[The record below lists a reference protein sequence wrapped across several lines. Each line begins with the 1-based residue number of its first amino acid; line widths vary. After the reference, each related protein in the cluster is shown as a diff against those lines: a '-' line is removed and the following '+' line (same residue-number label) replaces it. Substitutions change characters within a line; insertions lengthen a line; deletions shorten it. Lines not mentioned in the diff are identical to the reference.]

1 VIPRALPHEQANA
14 TGFGIGV
21 GRRYYRF
28 MRHPPGQDLAA
39 TPKWTGLVD
48 EFNRWSEAGRV
59 ATLWWR
65 DDDAAVASDRL
76 DRLASIA
83 GDIPISLA
91 VIPAAADPRL
101 AAWLTG
107 PSRSPG
113 LAVLQHGWR
122 HVNHAINRKKS
133 EFPPE
138 RPCHAV
144 ASDLAAGRARLTGL
158 FGARALAVLVPP
170 WNRFDPCF
178 LPFLAA
184 CGLGAISRSNPRQT
198 PWPAPGIA
206 EVNVHIDLVAWAAD
220 RGFIGE
226 AAALGGI
233 VGHLQARRLGEVD
246 PREPTGI
253 LTHHLVQDEAT
264 EAFLRR
270 LVAITKG
277 HPATRWLD
285 AAEIFAAAGD

>member
-1 VIPRALPHEQANA
+1 
-14 TGFGIGV
+14 
-21 GRRYYRF
+21 
-28 MRHPPGQDLAA
+28 MRHPPCQDLATTA
-39 TPKWTGLVD
+39 RWTDLVD
-48 EFNRWSEAGRV
+48 EFNRWREAGLV

-65 DDDAAVASDRL
+65 DDDAAAASSRL
-76 DRLASIA
+76 DRLVSIA

-91 VIPAAADPRL
+91 VIPAAADPGL
-101 AAWLTG
+101 AAWLTC
-107 PSRSPG
+107 PSRSPR
-113 LAVLQHGWR
+113 LAVLQHGWC
-122 HVNHAINRKKS
+122 HVSHAINHKKS

-138 RPCHAV
+138 RSCHAV
-144 ASDLAAGRARLTGL
+144 ASDLAAGRARLTEL
-158 FGARALAVLVPP
+158 FGARALAVLAPP
-170 WNRFDPCF
+170 WNRFDLCF
-178 LPFLAA
+178 LPLLAA
-184 CGLGAISRSNPRQT
+184 CGLHAISRVKPRRT

-206 EVNVHIDLVAWAAD
+206 EVNIHIDLVAWAED

-246 PREPTGI
+246 PQEPTGI

-270 LVAITKG
+270 LVAITKE

-285 AAEIFAAAGD
+285 AAEVFADPLPRTMTF